1 MAGMAGMA
9 AGRSDFVF
17 RAGFTLVALSCL
29 AATALQLAAFAQLAV
44 PVGAWY
50 LPLVYFAHPL
60 PSVLRPHLPGLLNTL
75 LLFALAALVLRRIA
89 LLLRARA
96 FTMPPSYAGAPRL
109 LPGAGDV
116 PLGQARRPA
125 RLRPDAGTGREASKV
140 LAANQGLYNGFLA
153 AGLALGA
160 DSWAAAASASRCSSW
175 PACWWPACTARRPP
189 AARSCSCRRCRRRS
203 GWCCC
208 CSPLD
213 ARLTEQ
219 RNPRSAAS
227 TRWTTLEIVDL
238 INAEDRLVA
247 PGGRRRSA
255 SRSPAPST

>member
-96 FTMPPSYAGAPRL
+96 FTMPPSYAGAPW
-109 LPGAGDV
+109 
-116 PLGQARRPA
+116 
-125 RLRPDAGTGREASKV
+125 KMM
-140 LAANQGLYNGFLA
+140 A
-153 AGLALGA
+153 AGLMALLVA
-160 DSWAAAASASRCSSW
+160 IACLALSMAAGLRLAVLGSLLLLPASLLLSPVVAWSELMSLL
-175 PACWWPACTARRPP
+175 RRGPKEPSQPPP
-189 AARSCSCRRCRRRS
+189 AAAGPDAVVQAVNAALGQYRATALAHERCPVCGTQIAVRRI
-203 GWCCC
+203 G
-208 CSPLD
+208 
-213 ARLTEQ
+213 
-219 RNPRSAAS
+219 
-227 TRWTTLEIVDL
+227 
-238 INAEDRLVA
+238 
-247 PGGRRRSA
+247 
-255 SRSPAPST
+255 SPAPDRKRVSTMCACGRCDGEHEIVRDH